1 MLSREP
7 DAAPPGEVEIGLG
20 LGSNIGDKPAN
31 IAAALARL
39 EERGAIAVSKVSSV
53 YRTAPWGYLDQEDFA
68 NACALATTRLS
79 PQALLAEV
87 KGVEAEIG
95 RTAGLRWG
103 PRLIDV
109 DILFYGDE
117 EFESPE
123 LMLPHKEL
131 FRRAFVLRPL
141 VEIAPGL
148 VLGGRSVKEA
158 AQALGQDGVEPWF
171 TPRAK

>member
-1 MLSREP
+1 MPSRAP
-7 DAAPPGEVEIGLG
+7 DAAPAGDVEIGLG

-39 EERGAIAVSKVSSV
+39 DERGAVRITKVSSI

-103 PRLIDV
+103 PRVIDV
-109 DILFYGDE
+109 DILFYGDA
-117 EFESPE
+117 EFESPD

-148 VLGGRSVKEA
+148 TLGGRSVTEA
-158 AQALGQDGVEPWF
+158 ADALGADGVEPWF
-171 TPRAK
+171 TPRPK